1 MIHAHIDKNRG
12 IPWWAVVGAPLIG
25 VPALVGL
32 LALIAPGQQA
42 VDEPDDVDFAV
53 EQIGGGESLSGSMME
68 PQALSVL
75 ESLSFG

>member
-12 IPWWAVVGAPLIG
+12 IPWWAVVGAPLVG

-32 LALIAPGQQA
+32 LALVAPGEQA
-42 VDEPDDVDFAV
+42 ADEPDDVDFAV
-53 EQIGGGESLSGSMME
+53 EQIDGEAMRTNMME

-75 ESLSFG
+75 QSLSFG

>member
-12 IPWWAVVGAPLIG
+12 IPWWAVVGAPMVG

-32 LALIAPGQQA
+32 LALIAPGEQA
-42 VDEPDDVDFAV
+42 ADEMDDLDFAV
-53 EQIGGGESLSGSMME
+53 EQIEGEPMSNNMME
-68 PQALSVL
+68 PQALEVL

>member
-1 MIHAHIDKNRG
+1 MIHAHIDKDRG

-32 LALIAPGQQA
+32 LALVAPGEQA
-42 VDEPDDVDFAV
+42 ADEPDDVDFAV
-53 EQIGGGESLSGSMME
+53 EQIGGEPMSNNTME

-75 ESLSFG
+75 ESISFV

>member
-32 LALIAPGQQA
+32 LALIAPGEQA
-42 VDEPDDVDFAV
+42 TDATDDMDFAV
-53 EQIGGGESLSGSMME
+53 EQIDGEPMSNSLME
-68 PQALSVL
+68 PQAHSVL
-75 ESLSFG
+75 QSLSFV

>member
-1 MIHAHIDKNRG
+1 MIRAHIDRNRG

-32 LALIAPGQQA
+32 LALVAPGEQTAEQ
-42 VDEPDDVDFAV
+42 PDDVDFAV
-53 EQIGGGESLSGSMME
+53 EQIGGEPLSNSMME